1 MSDERERDEPKPEVE
16 REERRLERVRLIAL
30 PPRDEYDEDDPGPAA
45 A

>member
-1 MSDERERDEPKPEVE
+1 MSEEREEPKPEVE

-30 PPRDEYDEDDPGPAA
+30 PPRDEYEDEDPGPAA